1 MKILGIL
8 ESTFKKKKRKCRR
21 FKLDESNNYR
31 SIRYADVLL
40 MAAEAFNRSGLSD
53 VKARGYLNQVRR
65 VLEILIMIFHQSSI
79 N

>member
-1 MKILGIL
+1 ML
-8 ESTFKKKKRKCRR
+8 RR
-21 FKLDESNNYR
+21 FKLDPNNYR

-65 VLEILIMIFHQSSI
+65 RALEILIMTFQHQEQH
-79 N
+79 